1 MAENQEEGGKII
13 WKRGR
18 TLGKGGFAFVSLAS
32 TEPHSDADPL
42 IPSLIAVKSC
52 IFSRSHSLQEETE
65 FLRMCEDCPQVIP
78 CYGVKV
84 TQEDDILLY
93 NLLLEYASAGSLA
106 DRLLNNHDELGLP
119 EFQVRKHTK
128 NVLLGL
134 SFIHGKGIIHC
145 DIKPHNILLTS
156 DDDDDDTEEVAKIA
170 DFGLSLTLEQS
181 CTQKQGLRGTK
192 RYMAPESLLNQEYG
206 PKADIWALGCMV
218 YELITGT
225 PLWESSNSDPKFDD
239 VLHRIKY
246 EEPNLENDKLSTD
259 AKDFLRNCLVKN
271 PNTRWTAD
279 MLLNHSFLKSAEN
292 VQPAKKRKWQRGYMS
307 SLRRTHQKRAF
318 RTQPHI
324 RDLVIQH

>member
-1 MAENQEEGGKII
+1 MAKNQEAEIM

-18 TLGKGGFAFVSLAS
+18 TLGQGGFGFVSLAS
-32 TEPHSDADPL
+32 TTHSPL

-52 IFSRSHSLQEETE
+52 MLSHSHSLEDETE
-65 FLRMCEDCPQVIP
+65 FLRMCQDSPHVIRSF
-78 CYGVKV
+78 GVKV

-106 DRLLNNHDELGLP
+106 DRLLNNDQLGLP
-119 EFQVRKHTK
+119 EFQVQKHTK

-134 SFIHGKGIIHC
+134 RFIHRKGIIHC

-156 DDDDDDTEEVAKIA
+156 TDDDDDTEEVAKIA

-181 CTQKQGLRGTK
+181 WTQKQGMRGTK
-192 RYMAPESLLNQEYG
+192 RYMAPESLLKQEYG
-206 PKADIWALGCMV
+206 PEADIWALGCTV

-239 VLHRIKY
+239 VLQRIKY
-246 EEPNLENDKLSTD
+246 EEPNLENDKLSTEV
-259 AKDFLRNCLVKN
+259 KDFLRYCLIKN
-271 PNTRWTAD
+271 PKSRWSAGL
-279 MLLNHSFLKSAEN
+279 LLNHSFLKSADS
-292 VQPAKKRKWQRGYMS
+292 VLPPKKRKRQHGYMS
-307 SLRRTHQKRAF
+307 SLHRPNQKRAF

-324 RDLVIQH
+324 RHLIIEH